1 MAEQAGRQC
10 LLYPTS
16 IFLPAEGRARLEK
29 NRRVGSVANGNR
41 APDTQ
46 KEENI
51 LEQASAFAP
60 LEKREARIREGETLV
75 VCVSVVIFPFCN
87 NVFYNGF

>member
-1 MAEQAGRQC
+1 MMAEQAGRQC

-60 LEKREARIREGETLV
+60 LEKREARIREGERLLLS
-75 VCVSVVIFPFCN
+75 VCQL
-87 NVFYNGF
+87 